1 LSSIPDFESGAEAD
15 VKARFV
21 AAAWLA
27 LVGANAGAQVFDLS
41 TSTLHLPQVT
51 VGSTVYDVVLRYDA
65 DGRLSLTQVT
75 PSLPSI
81 VGSWYFEQAGAP
93 GAPKLRVTFT
103 FLADGTYMMADDGN
117 TTAADPSGQPGIEVG
132 TYTYNAA
139 TGAFSSTCP
148 YINTDG
154 QWGLSHGNQFGLSG
168 CVGSA
173 ATATIQGNVMVMSFQ
188 NAPDGNPQAT
198 LTRLTP

>member
-1 LSSIPDFESGAEAD
+1 MKIM
-15 VKARFV
+15 ARWLGIV
-21 AAAWLA
+21 WLA
-27 LVGANAGAQVFDLS
+27 LCGLTASAQVFDLS
-41 TSTLHLPQVT
+41 TATLHLPQVT
-51 VGSTVYDVVLRYDA
+51 VGNNVYDVVLHYDA
-65 DGRLSLTQVT
+65 DGRLSLQQIT

-117 TTAADPSGQPGIEVG
+117 TSAADPSGQPGIEVG

-139 TGAFSSTCP
+139 TGAFSSACP
-148 YINTDG
+148 YINTDS
-154 QWGLSHGNQFGLSG
+154 QWGLSHGNQFGLTG

-173 ATATIQGNVMVMSFQ
+173 ATVAIQGNVMTMSFQ
-188 NAPDGNPQAT
+188 DPADGNPQAT
-198 LTRLTP
+198 LTRVTP